1 MSPKGINPDEAADI
15 LHQLLEAQKLVAV
28 EAAAANQLKIEEL
41 AVERDKINLRSREL
55 DLESQKI
62 AIERETENRRNAN
75 LNEVV
80 QRLVRQSERNDQLTN
95 KLVTID
101 DSFGETVQRL
111 IATDRAIVSALIDVE
126 KALYALLTKNVDE
139 LQESKVAMPGSLRK
153 LRIQELLLQHAET
166 LHNLNLQVA
175 GHGSLD
181 APPRLLNEVERIKA
195 QITELEKGL

>member
-1 MSPKGINPDEAADI
+1 MPPKGINPDEAADI

-28 EAAAANQLKIEEL
+28 EAGESNRLKAEEL
-41 AVERDKINLRSREL
+41 AVERDKVNNRSREL
-55 DLESQKI
+55 DILAQQA
-62 AIERETENRRNAN
+62 AIEKERLNRADSR
-75 LNEVV
+75 LQEVI
-80 QRLVRQSERNDQLTN
+80 QRYVVAEN
-95 KLVTID
+95 KLITTD
-101 DSFGETVQRL
+101 DVFGETVQRL